1 MFIAELIAFNFLYL
15 IAVLCHVLSCLCVS
29 VGHNPT
35 QDVTM
40 ASAAA
45 LDEPSNMECTVCHE
59 HFTLPK
65 FLPCGHLLCRH
76 CLVSWLKSQ
85 PEANCPVCRC
95 AIVDPKERK
104 GRSLEDIAD
113 GFPTDL
119 AMAALVEA
127 DRLLSKQHVCCVCVN
142 VAAVSLCLNCGDMFC
157 QSCSTVHKKQSVS
170 KNHQVENLTTL
181 TVEKLAANR
190 PATCG
195 VHDDKMSEV
204 YCPTH
209 GASICLLCAT
219 TTHRQCP
226 EVMNLETRMEQARAE
241 LAKLVAMLSAGETEL
256 ERAISQLDQ
265 QLQDL
270 DKRTQTAVAEIEA
283 TADRLESAVKA
294 WCRRLKE
301 LALRNCADAK
311 TPVLDGK
318 TLLLQQRG
326 SLTSH
331 KHVTQRV
338 QGFSAHG
345 SFGDMAAVMKTR
357 VHDLDCSA
365 KLPKGATV
373 ISTLTL
379 TIDPQAV
386 SRIEQELSQL
396 GQLHLTPVSSQRP
409 VAVISRNARG

>member
-1 MFIAELIAFNFLYL
+1 
-15 IAVLCHVLSCLCVS
+15 
-29 VGHNPT
+29 
-35 QDVTM
+35 M
-40 ASAAA
+40 ATAAA
-45 LDEPSNMECTVCHE
+45 LDEPSDMECTVCHE

-65 FLPCGHLLCRH
+65 LLPCGHLLCRH

-85 PEANCPVCRC
+85 PEANCPLCRS
-95 AIVDPKERK
+95 AIVNNKKRK

-127 DRLLSKQHVCCVCVN
+127 HRLLSKQHVCRVCVN
-142 VAAVSLCLNCGDMFC
+142 VAAVSLCLNCGDMLC
-157 QSCSTVHKKQSVS
+157 QSCTEAHRKLSVS
-170 KNHQVENLTTL
+170 KHHKVENLTSL
-181 TVEKLAANR
+181 TVEKLAASR

-226 EVMNLETRMEQARAE
+226 EVTNLETRMEQARAE
-241 LAKLVAMLSAGETEL
+241 LAELVAMLSAGETEL
-256 ERAISQLDQ
+256 ERAVSQLDQ

-270 DKRTQTAVAEIEA
+270 QKRTQTAVVEIEA

-294 WCRRLKE
+294 WRRRLKE
-301 LALRNCADAK
+301 LALRKYADAK
-311 TPVLDGK
+311 ATVLDRK
-318 TLLLQQRG
+318 SLLLNRRG
-326 SLTSH
+326 RLTSH
-331 KHVTQRV
+331 KYVTQRV
-338 QGFSAHG
+338 QGFSTHG
-345 SFGDMAAVMKTR
+345 SVCDMTAMMKTR

-365 KLPKGATV
+365 VLPTGVKV
-373 ISTLTL
+373 VSTLTL

-386 SRIEQELSQL
+386 SRIEEELAHL
-396 GQLHLTPVSSQRP
+396 GQFSVSPVVASSQVRYR
-409 VAVISRNARG
+409 SF

>member
-1 MFIAELIAFNFLYL
+1 MFIAELIALDLFSLITVWCPVPSRLY
-15 IAVLCHVLSCLCVS
+15 VS
-29 VGHNPT
+29 VCHNPT

-40 ASAAA
+40 ATAAA

-65 FLPCGHLLCRH
+65 LLPCGHLLCRH

-85 PEANCPVCRC
+85 PEANCPLCRC

-104 GRSLEDIAD
+104 GGSLEDIAD

-142 VAAVSLCLNCGDMFC
+142 VAAASLCLICGDMLC
-157 QSCSTVHKKQSVS
+157 SSCSNAHKKLSAT
-170 KNHQVENLTTL
+170 KDHKMENLASL

-190 PATCG
+190 PATCA
-195 VHDDKMSEV
+195 VHDDEV
-204 YCPTH
+204 SKLFCPTH
-209 GASICLLCAT
+209 GVSICLFCAT
-219 TTHRQCP
+219 ADHRQCP
-226 EVMNLETRMEQARAE
+226 EVTKLEKRMEEARAK
-241 LAKLVAMLSAGETEL
+241 LAELVAMLSAGETEL

-294 WCRRLKE
+294 WRRRLKE
-301 LALRNCADAK
+301 LALRKSADAK
-311 TPVLDGK
+311 TAVLDGK
-318 TLLLQQRG
+318 TLLLQRQGR
-326 SLTSH
+326 LTSQ
-331 KHVTQRV
+331 KYVTHRV
-338 QGFSAHG
+338 QGFSEHA
-345 SFGDMAAVMKTR
+345 SFGDMAALMTTR
-357 VHDLDCSA
+357 VHDLDFSTTLPADA
-365 KLPKGATV
+365 KV

-379 TIDPQAV
+379 TIDREAL
-386 SRIEQELSQL
+386 SCIEQELSQL
-396 GQLHLTPVSSQRP
+396 GQIHLTPDAGAFQVRLVSHLM
-409 VAVISRNARG
+409 

>member
-1 MFIAELIAFNFLYL
+1 M
-15 IAVLCHVLSCLCVS
+15 LCHVLSRLCVS

-40 ASAAA
+40 ATAAA
-45 LDEPSNMECTVCHE
+45 LDEPSHMECTVCHE

-65 FLPCGHLLCRH
+65 LLPCGHLLCRH
-76 CLVSWLKSQ
+76 CLITWLKSQ
-85 PEANCPVCRC
+85 PEAICPLCRC
-95 AIVDPKERK
+95 AILDPKERK
-104 GRSLEDIAD
+104 DRCLEDIAD

-127 DRLLSKQHVCCVCVN
+127 DRLLSKQHVCRVCVN
-142 VAAVSLCLNCGDMFC
+142 VAAVSMCLNCGDMLC
-157 QSCSTVHKKQSVS
+157 QSCTEAHRKLSMSEHHK
-170 KNHQVENLTTL
+170 VETLTSM
-181 TVEKLAANR
+181 TVEKLAASR

-219 TTHRQCP
+219 TDHRHCP
-226 EVMNLETRMEQARAE
+226 DVTKLEKRMEEARAE
-241 LAKLVAMLSAGETEL
+241 LARLVAMLSAGETEV

-270 DKRTQTAVAEIEA
+270 DKRTQTAVSEIEE

-294 WCRRLKE
+294 WRRRLKE
-301 LALRNCADAK
+301 LAVSTCNDAK
-311 TPVLDGK
+311 IPVLDRK
-318 TLLLQQRG
+318 SLLLQRRG
-326 SLTSH
+326 RLTSH
-331 KHVTQRV
+331 KLATQRV
-338 QGFSAHG
+338 QGFSTHG
-345 SFGDMAAVMKTR
+345 SVCDMTAMMKTR

-365 KLPKGATV
+365 VLPTGVKV
-373 ISTLTL
+373 VSTLTL

-386 SRIEQELSQL
+386 SRIEKELAHL
-396 GQLHLTPVSSQRP
+396 GQFSVTPVVDFSQVRYR
-409 VAVISRNARG
+409 SF